1 MLRYA
6 KKVLKLAKISFKL
19 GLLADVS
26 LFEKEVTKSNVVDNK
41 DLGILFLNIFQNF
54 IFSYFVII
62 FYLIDFYLIFFFLN
76 IYFAYF

>member
-19 GLLADVS
+19 GLLADVYR
-26 LFEKEVTKSNVVDNK
+26 FEREVTKSNVVDNN
-41 DLGILFLNIFQNF
+41 DLIFYFLIFQNF

-62 FYLIDFYLIFFFLN
+62 FYLIDFYLIFFF
-76 IYFAYF
+76 